1 MSKRWKI
8 ICSNSEGSIG
18 CIATSVTRL
27 GDLLQVGQLFKASG
41 SNHFDRIAHVLS
53 NFCKGVKIFQFSSRI
68 IFGQLL
74 QIFGNFLLVTLIATY
89 FLTQVLF
96 RLGYINL
103 GANLWREWCQFFE
116 KGCLK
121 APTISKIGWLIIEFW
136 KQNACMYAH
145 LEQP

>member
-1 MSKRWKI
+1 MLRMSKRWKI
-8 ICSNSEGSIG
+8 ICSNAEGSIG

-96 RLGYINL
+96 R
-103 GANLWREWCQFFE
+103 
-116 KGCLK
+116 
-121 APTISKIGWLIIEFW
+121 
-136 KQNACMYAH
+136 
-145 LEQP
+145 